1 MQVTYH
7 LENLARNNDNTQS
20 SPVKV
25 QSKPKNA
32 DRQDLLPAK
41 FGEVNGRTAWSD
53 EPRAFLLRNGHG
65 VHFLVYMVGILL
77 SSKRLACSSAAAK
90 ACTLSKRS
98 LASLAS
104 ALITTC
110 STAGEIEGTLS
121 RKA

>member
-65 VHFLVYMVGILL
+65 VHLLVCCVIITDSSSIIIMSLL
-77 SSKRLACSSAAAK
+77 DTARYCHPPRHTDSRLA
-90 ACTLSKRS
+90 THRQ
-98 LASLAS
+98 
-104 ALITTC
+104 
-110 STAGEIEGTLS
+110 
-121 RKA
+121 